1 MGSLGPIDQS
11 LLLIDTSAG
20 RGAGRP
26 ASLQAGA
33 FVSITVLERLG
44 PRPGDPTG
52 ARAYLVQAG
61 NQVFEARTALLAGT
75 ELGPGMKLRA
85 KVEADASG
93 SLALRLLA
101 SPKGGQASPA
111 GSPAGAESAMGKL
124 GRDPGDR
131 RAAILAAAGLPNDQ
145 ASRVALAAILSESL
159 APESRLLSRV
169 RRAALRDSGE
179 GGLADMAAKMEAKGL
194 RADAEALDELI
205 ALSDARSDGG
215 SGGDEAGA
223 EGSDARSG
231 QEGGDGSRG
240 DSEVTVTL
248 MDLSRDFRAELD
260 EENVPRAL
268 GAFIRGLAS
277 RSDSG
282 GGKLALFNHLRGKEG
297 SWVVLP
303 FRFALDEVDFSGS
316 FRIQLPYLRGGQG
329 RFEAVFSASRGLESE
344 DWSFFAS
351 FGGAHPSSL
360 RLVKPASAKIPA
372 DRIEAF
378 AAELAVLSCSLNV
391 SESEASGASGAGR
404 RGGFDFDA

>member
-1 MGSLGPIDQS
+1 
-11 LLLIDTSAG
+11 
-20 RGAGRP
+20 
-26 ASLQAGA
+26 
-33 FVSITVLERLG
+33 
-44 PRPGDPTG
+44 
-52 ARAYLVQAG
+52 
-61 NQVFEARTALLAGT
+61 
-75 ELGPGMKLRA
+75 MKLRA

-93 SLALRLLA
+93 SLALRLIA
-101 SPKGGQASPA
+101 STKGGQAGPT
-111 GSPAGAESAMGKL
+111 GSPAGAETAMRNL

-131 RAAILAAAGLPNDQ
+131 RAAIIAAAGLPNDQ
-145 ASRVALAAILSESL
+145 ASRVALAAILSETL
-159 APESRLLSRV
+159 APEPRVLSRV

-179 GGLADMAAKMEAKGL
+179 GGLADLAAKMEAKGL
-194 RADAEALDELI
+194 RADADALDELI
-205 ALSDARSDGG
+205 ALSDARSDGD
-215 SGGDEAGA
+215 SGGDGAGA

-231 QEGGDGSRG
+231 QEGGDRHRG
-240 DSEVTVTL
+240 DPGVTPGVTVTPI
-248 MDLSRDFRAELD
+248 DLSRDFRAELD
-260 EENVPRAL
+260 EENLPRAL

-297 SWVVLP
+297 SWVILP

-360 RLVKPASAKIPA
+360 RLVKPTSAKIPA

-378 AAELAVLSCSLNV
+378 AAELAVLSCGLTV
-391 SESEASGASGAGR
+391 SESEASGASSAGR